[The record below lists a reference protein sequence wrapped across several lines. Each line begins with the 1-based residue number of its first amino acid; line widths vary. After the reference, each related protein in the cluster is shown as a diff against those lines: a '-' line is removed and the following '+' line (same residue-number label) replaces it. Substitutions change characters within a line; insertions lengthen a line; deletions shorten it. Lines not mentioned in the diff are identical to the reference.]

1 MYLCRYSEAE
11 RGARIGVVRDG
22 EVYDVTERWP
32 TMADFLRWSVGHGA
46 GLGEALVKLTTGAA
60 PVGRMD
66 AMTQGGGEGM
76 RLLKPTDA
84 QEVWA
89 AGVTYERS
97 RVARE
102 EESAGSGIYDRVYT
116 APRPEIF
123 FKATPSRTVGPG
135 EPVAVRA
142 DSRWNVPEPELGL
155 VVNPA
160 LELVG
165 FTVGNDMSSRDI
177 EGENPLYLPQA
188 KMYGACC
195 ALGPVIACCDAVPD
209 PKALTVRLTIERGG
223 ERIFGG
229 EVSTAKIV
237 RAYDELI
244 GYLGR
249 DNLFPDGAV
258 LLTGTGIVPPDDV
271 TLEDGDV
278 VTIAIDGI
286 GELRNPVVRGYHSA

>member
-1 MYLCRYSEAE
+1 MYLCRYTDPG
-11 RGARIGVVRDG
+11 RGARLGVVRDG
-22 EVYDVTERWP
+22 AVYDVSERWA
-32 TMADFLRWSVGHGA
+32 TMADLLRWSVGHSA
-46 GLGEALVKLTTGAA
+46 GLGMALHKITAGASSVA
-60 PVGRMD
+60 QFADLLAAAGDGP
-66 AMTQGGGEGM
+66 

-142 DSRWNVPEPELGL
+142 DSRWNVPEPELAL
-155 VVNPA
+155 VINPA

-165 FTVGNDMSSRDI
+165 FTIGNDMSSRDI

-188 KMYGACC
+188 KLYARCC
-195 ALGPVIACCDAVPD
+195 ALGPLIACCDAIPD
-209 PKALTVRLTIERGG
+209 PKALTVHLTIRRGG
-223 ERIFGG
+223 AQLFAAEI
-229 EVSTAKIV
+229 STSKIV
-237 RAYDELI
+237 RSYAELI
-244 GYLGR
+244 EYLGR

-271 TLEDGDV
+271 SLEAGDE

-286 GELRNPVVRGYHSA
+286 GELRNPVVRGG

>member
-1 MYLCRYSEAE
+1 MYLCRYRDSAG
-11 RGARIGVVRDG
+11 GARLGVVRDG
-22 EVYDVTERWP
+22 AVYDVTDRWP
-32 TMADFLRWSVGHGA
+32 TLADLLRWSAGHAA
-46 GLGEALVKLTTGAA
+46 GLGLALAKMTAGAA
-60 PVGRMD
+60 AVAQLADLAHGPGD
-66 AMTQGGGEGM
+66 GL

-116 APRPEIF
+116 AARPEIF

-135 EPVAVRA
+135 EPVVVRQ

-188 KMYGACC
+188 KMYAGCC
-195 ALGPVIACCDAVPD
+195 ALGPVIACCDAIPD
-209 PKALTVRLTIERGG
+209 PKALLVRLSIARGG
-223 ERIFGG
+223 QEIFGG
-229 EVSTAKIV
+229 QVSTGRIV
-237 RAYDELI
+237 RAYQDLI

-271 TLEDGDV
+271 TLEAGDV

-286 GELRNPVVRGYHSA
+286 GELRNPVVRGYHGA

>member
-1 MYLCRYSEAE
+1 MYLCRYSDSTG
-11 RGARIGVVRDG
+11 GARIGVARDG
-22 EVYDVTERWP
+22 AVYDVTERWP
-32 TMADFLRWSVGHGA
+32 TMAELLRWSMGHAA
-46 GLGEALVKLTTGAA
+46 GLGAALAKLTAGAA
-60 PVGRMD
+60 PAATLDELAQSG
-66 AMTQGGGEGM
+66 
-76 RLLKPTDA
+76 RLLKPTDV

-102 EESAGSGIYDRVYT
+102 EESAGSGIYDRVYS

-188 KMYGACC
+188 KMYGRCC
-195 ALGPVIACCDAVPD
+195 ALGPVIACCDAIAD
-209 PKALTVRLTIERGG
+209 PKALTVRLAITRGG
-223 ERIFGG
+223 ERIFEGQI
-229 EVSTAKIV
+229 STGKIV
-237 RAYDELI
+237 RAYEELI

-249 DNLFPDGAV
+249 DNLFPDGVV
-258 LLTGTGIVPPDDV
+258 LLTGTGIVPPDQISID
-271 TLEDGDV
+271 DGDV
-278 VTIAIDGI
+278 VSITIDGI
-286 GELRNPVVRGYHSA
+286 GELSNPVARGFRP